1 MGKAIDEVMEG
12 YKETEIGVLPE
23 DWEVVRLREVFQVK
37 QGKALSPKH
46 RKGINPKPFLRTANV
61 FWGRIDI
68 SVLDEMDFTDDE
80 VEQLKLIPG
89 DLLVCEGGD
98 VGRTAIWNGEID
110 VCCYQNHLH
119 RLRSKSENVYPL
131 FYMYWMQAA
140 FLLFQLYGGEGNKT
154 TIPNLSQARLKAFVL
169 PKPPFCEQRKIA
181 HVLSTIQRAIE
192 LQDKIIAAA
201 RELKKSLMR
210 HLFTYGPVPVDQ
222 IDRVPLKETEIGP
235 VPEHWEVVNIGYVTT
250 ESYSGGTPSTK
261 ESAYWGGSIPWTT
274 TALMGEEEIYLT
286 TYQRLITERALNE
299 TSTRLA
305 PKGSLLLGTRVGVG
319 KAVIATFDIA
329 VNQDITVLRLDTQ
342 KISPQFLAY
351 GFKTDLVRESLR
363 GKVRGTTI
371 KGIPRNDLLTLCIP
385 LPPLPEQRQ
394 IAHFLATVDQKIE
407 AEEKRKAALQSLFQ
421 TMLHLLMTGKVRVKD
436 LEVNV
441 DAPGR

>member
-23 DWEVVRLREVFQVK
+23 DWEVVR
-37 QGKALSPKH
+37 
-46 RKGINPKPFLRTANV
+46 
-61 FWGRIDI
+61 
-68 SVLDEMDFTDDE
+68 
-80 VEQLKLIPG
+80 
-89 DLLVCEGGD
+89 
-98 VGRTAIWNGEID
+98 VGH
-110 VCCYQNHLH
+110 V
-119 RLRSKSENVYPL
+119 
-131 FYMYWMQAA
+131 
-140 FLLFQLYGGEGNKT
+140 
-154 TIPNLSQARLKAFVL
+154 TI
-169 PKPPFCEQRKIA
+169 
-181 HVLSTIQRAIE
+181 
-192 LQDKIIAAA
+192 
-201 RELKKSLMR
+201 
-210 HLFTYGPVPVDQ
+210 
-222 IDRVPLKETEIGP
+222 
-235 VPEHWEVVNIGYVTT
+235 

-342 KISPQFLAY
+342 KILPQFLAY

-385 LPPLPEQRQ
+385 LPPLPEQRK
-394 IAHFLATVDQKIE
+394 IAHVLSTIQRAIEMQDRVIAAARELKKSLMRHLFTYGPMPVDQIDRVPLKETEIGPVPEHWEVVRLGE
-407 AEEKRKAALQSLFQ
+407 AITQAQYGLSMRGES
-421 TMLHLLMTGKVRVKD
+421 TGKYPILR
-436 LEVNV
+436 
-441 DAPGR
+441 